1 MTERLLSGDPPQ
13 RLLLAIDLSS
23 RGDRAFDRAIQL
35 ARAWRAELHLV
46 HAVEAPP
53 PAIPA
58 GVDSEV
64 FLRRY
69 PDVKAE
75 ALRRIR
81 RYVETSELA
90 TAIHVEDAP
99 AAKAILAVAEREAC
113 DLLILGES
121 RDGLSGLLESTLE
134 QVVRKAPISVL
145 AVRNRPH
152 APYRSLLVGT
162 DFTDEAQQALVVAAR
177 LFPAADI
184 TLMHAHQMAYA
195 GLLEN
200 ASQSSE
206 SEAEHR
212 ARLRAHIEDTDL
224 TPERKGSIH
233 TRVDV
238 GAPAA
243 VLQRYVNDSGADL
256 TVIGAH
262 PRGILFDAVVGTS
275 RSILGA
281 IPGDVL
287 VVRAIRR
294 DID

>member
-1 MTERLLSGDPPQ
+1 MRRESRSSD
-13 RLLLAIDLSS
+13 RDLSE
-23 RGDRAFDRAIQL
+23 RDA
-35 ARAWRAELHLV
+35 
-46 HAVEAPP
+46 AVVGRHGAMQQDVESLGLEVRRQTLGEQTVLEAAAGERDLRDVPP
-53 PAIPA
+53 
-58 GVDSEV
+58 
-64 FLRRY
+64 
-69 PDVKAE
+69 
-75 ALRRIR
+75 
-81 RYVETSELA
+81 
-90 TAIHVEDAP
+90 AP
-99 AAKAILAVAEREAC
+99 AA
-113 DLLILGES
+113 GES

-152 APYRSLLVGT
+152 APYRALRGGT
-162 DFTDEAQQALVVAAR
+162 DFTDEAQQALGVAAR

-243 VLQRYVNDSGADL
+243 VLQRAGGLAGGGR
-256 TVIGAH
+256 T
-262 PRGILFDAVVGTS
+262 R
-275 RSILGA
+275 
-281 IPGDVL
+281 
-287 VVRAIRR
+287 
-294 DID
+294 